1 MVELNHHERYVRAKI
16 LYYGPAAG
24 GKTTNLQVLH
34 RRARGSQKME
44 LISINT
50 AQDRTILFDLLPLR
64 TIAFRSYELRFQVI
78 AVPGQRLYAA
88 TRKMLLKGADS
99 IVFVANSA
107 ADRFQ
112 ENLQSLKEMTENLL
126 SQGIDPSTTP
136 VVFQY
141 NKRDLP
147 DTTEIKVL
155 DRALNA
161 RSSDSFPSIA
171 TEEKGVL
178 ETFGAILRLTM
189 TELSTRYKIGG
200 DVRGP
205 GAAREW
211 AERAMKATF
220 DISKPAPPAEPAQ
233 PAQKEET
240 AQAPESRA
248 PSTAEPAS
256 TPEPPP
262 TTVLRVRTPS
272 APRTKLGPPPAAP
285 PSAESPSASAEV
297 QDPKAAQALVES
309 YAEAAAGLTDHLSR
323 VREEKDEANRR
334 LEELYAVADVGRSL
348 LHASRDRAKE
358 LLEGVVKKMSD
369 IFRTSQA
376 SLSLLRPDG
385 ELEVVVHQG
394 IEHDPIVYGT
404 SSEGKSLGPSLLEA
418 GQLRLEL
425 RGAAGP
431 LGEAIERIGSQCVA
445 VLVLPLQ
452 TPARPIGLLVFYLPE
467 EASIPGEFEMEHLE
481 RLALLL
487 TLTLAVASEGV
498 STERLETMT
507 KAALA
512 GQLAQRVFR
521 SAEGP
526 IDQIVSSLYRLR
538 SRPGAPAWI
547 TDGLGQMEDTV
558 FQLQKLSRGV
568 AAFGD
573 DEFPPADRVSLEEIL
588 SEIEA
593 DFRVPLAEA
602 GIGFQI
608 ENKASGAFVR
618 AEPVLLRALIGGL
631 VENARWSLAGITSG
645 GVIRV
650 IAQQVNRG
658 LRLAIFHNAAA
669 LVSRRAPAQALS
681 WPFERRLSN
690 VTLKLVETLVSHF
703 QGELTTE
710 TREKVGTIT
719 TLLLRSE

>member
-1 MVELNHHERYVRAKI
+1 MVELNHHEHYVRAKI

-24 GKTTNLQVLH
+24 GKTTSLQVLH
-34 RRARGSQKME
+34 RRAHRNQKME
-44 LISINT
+44 LISVNT

-88 TRKMLLKGADS
+88 TRKMLLKGADT

-112 ENLQSLKEMTENLL
+112 ENLHSLKEMTENLL
-126 SQGIDPSTTP
+126 SHGIDPSGMP

-147 DTTEIKVL
+147 DTTEIKTL

-161 RSSDSFPSIA
+161 RSSESFPSIA
-171 TEEKGVL
+171 IEEEGVL
-178 ETFGAILRLTM
+178 ETFAAALRLTM
-189 TELSTRYKIGG
+189 TELSTRYKIGE

-205 GAAREW
+205 RAAREW
-211 AERAMKATF
+211 AERAMKETF
-220 DISKPAPPAEPAQ
+220 DVAKKAPPTP
-233 PAQKEET
+233 KEE
-240 AQAPESRA
+240 AP
-248 PSTAEPAS
+248 PS
-256 TPEPPP
+256 PEPPP
-262 TTVLRVRTPS
+262 ATVLRVRTPS
-272 APRTKLGPPPAAP
+272 APRTKLGSPPAAP
-285 PSAESPSASAEV
+285 ASADSPAPAPSASAEV
-297 QDPKAAQALVES
+297 QDPLGAQALVES
-309 YAEAAAGLTDHLSR
+309 YAEATAGLTDHLSR
-323 VREEKDEANRR
+323 LTEEKDEANRR
-334 LEELYAVADVGRSL
+334 LEELYAVSDIGRSL
-348 LHASRDRAKE
+348 LHASRDRAKA
-358 LLEGVVKKMSD
+358 LLEGVVKKMSN

-385 ELEVVVHQG
+385 ELEVIVHQG
-394 IEHDPIVYGT
+394 IEDDPVVYGT
-404 SSEGKSLGPSLLEA
+404 SSEGNSLGPSLLEA
-418 GQLRLEL
+418 GKLRLEL

-431 LGEAIERIGSQCVA
+431 LGEAIERVGKQCAA

-467 EASIPGEFEMEHLE
+467 EASIPSEFEMEHLE
-481 RLALLL
+481 RLALAL
-487 TLTLAVASEGV
+487 TLTLEVASEAV
-498 STERLETMT
+498 STERLEGMT

-521 SAEGP
+521 SADGP
-526 IDQIVSSLYRLR
+526 IDRIVSSLYRLR
-538 SRPGAPAWI
+538 SRAGSPAWL
-547 TDGLGQMEDTV
+547 TDGLSQMEDTI

-573 DEFPPADRVSLEEIL
+573 DEFPPADRVSLEEL
-588 SEIEA
+588 LGEIEA

-602 GIGFQI
+602 GVTLQI
-608 ENKASGAFVR
+608 ENKASGAFLR

-631 VENARWSLAGITSG
+631 IENARWSLAGITSG
-645 GVIRV
+645 CVIRV
-650 IAQQVNRG
+650 IVQPTEQG
-658 LRLAIFHNAAA
+658 IRLAIFHNAGA

-681 WPFERRLSN
+681 WPFERRLSEVN
-690 VTLKLVETLVSHF
+690 LKLVETLVSYF

-710 TREKVGTIT
+710 NREKVGSMT
-719 TLLLRSE
+719 TLILQTDPS

>member
-24 GKTTNLQVLH
+24 GKTTSLQVLH

-64 TIAFRSYELRFQVI
+64 TLAFRSYELRFQVI

-126 SQGIDPSTTP
+126 SHGIDPSTTP
-136 VVFQY
+136 VIFQY

-161 RSSDSFPSIA
+161 RSSESFPSIA
-171 TEEKGVL
+171 IEEEGVL
-178 ETFGAILRLTM
+178 ETFAAALRLTM
-189 TELSTRYKIGG
+189 TELSTRYKIGE

-205 GAAREW
+205 RAAREW
-211 AERAMKATF
+211 TERAMKATF
-220 DISKPAPPAEPAQ
+220 DIPKPAPPA
-233 PAQKEET
+233 QKEAP
-240 AQAPESRA
+240 AQAPASRA

-256 TPEPPP
+256 TPKPPP

-272 APRTKLGPPPAAP
+272 APRTKLGPSPAAP
-285 PSAESPSASAEV
+285 PSAESPAPSASAEV
-297 QDPKAAQALVES
+297 QDPKGAQALVES

-323 VREEKDEANRR
+323 LREEKDEANRR

-348 LHASRDRAKE
+348 LHASRDRAKV
-358 LLEGVVKKMSD
+358 LLEGVVKKMSE
-369 IFRTSQA
+369 IFHTSQA

-467 EASIPGEFEMEHLE
+467 EASIPSEFEMEHLE
-481 RLALLL
+481 RLALGL
-487 TLTLAVASEGV
+487 TLTLAVASEAV

-538 SRPGAPAWI
+538 SRPGSPAWI

-573 DEFPPADRVSLEEIL
+573 DEFPPADRISLEELL
-588 SEIEA
+588 SETEA

-608 ENKASGAFVR
+608 ENKASGAFLR

-650 IAQQVNRG
+650 IAQPADRG
-658 LRLAIFHNAAA
+658 LRLAIVHNAAA
-669 LVSRRAPAQALS
+669 LVSRRAPAQALT

-690 VTLKLVETLVSHF
+690 VTLKLVETLVSYF

-710 TREKVGTIT
+710 TREKVGTKT

>member
-1 MVELNHHERYVRAKI
+1 LVELNHHERYVRAKI
-16 LYYGPAAG
+16 IYYGPAAG
-24 GKTTNLQVLH
+24 GKTTSLQVLH
-34 RRARGSQKME
+34 RRAHPNQKME
-44 LISINT
+44 LISVNT

-88 TRKMLLKGADS
+88 TRKMLLKGADT

-112 ENLQSLKEMTENLL
+112 ENIQSLKEMTENLL
-126 SQGIDPSTTP
+126 SHGIDPSAMP
-136 VVFQY
+136 VIFQY

-147 DTTEIKVL
+147 DTTEIKTL

-161 RSSDSFPSIA
+161 RSSESFPSIA
-171 TEEKGVL
+171 IEEEGVL
-178 ETFGAILRLTM
+178 ETFAAALRLTM
-189 TELSTRYKIGG
+189 TELSTRYKIGE

-205 GAAREW
+205 RAAREW
-211 AERAMKATF
+211 SERAMKETF
-220 DISKPAPPAEPAQ
+220 DMAKPAPPAP
-233 PAQKEET
+233 KEET
-240 AQAPESRA
+240 APVPES
-248 PSTAEPAS
+248 PPLS
-256 TPEPPP
+256 TPEPPSA
-262 TTVLRVRTPS
+262 TVLRVRTPS
-272 APRTKLGPPPAAP
+272 APRTKLGPPPATP
-285 PSAESPSASAEV
+285 PSPESPAPSASAEA
-297 QDPKAAQALVES
+297 QDPKGAQALVES

-323 VREEKDEANRR
+323 LREERDEANRR
-334 LEELYAVADVGRSL
+334 LEELYAVSDIGSSL
-348 LHASRDRAKE
+348 LHASRDRAKA
-358 LLEGVVKKMSD
+358 LLEGVVKKMST

-385 ELEVVVHQG
+385 ELEVIVHQG
-394 IEHDPIVYGT
+394 IEDDPIVYGT
-404 SSEGKSLGPSLLEA
+404 SSEGSSLGPSLLEA

-431 LGEAIERIGSQCVA
+431 LGEAIERVGSRCAA

-467 EASIPGEFEMEHLE
+467 EASIPSEFEMEHLE
-481 RLALLL
+481 RLALGL
-487 TLTLAVASEGV
+487 TLTLEVASEAV

-507 KAALA
+507 RAALA

-521 SAEGP
+521 SADGP

-538 SRPGAPAWI
+538 SRAGSPAWI
-547 TDGLGQMEDTV
+547 TDGLAQMEDTI

-573 DEFPPADRVSLEEIL
+573 DEPPPADRISLEDL
-588 SEIEA
+588 LGEIEA

-602 GIGFQI
+602 GIAFQI
-608 ENKASGAFVR
+608 ENKAGGAFVR

-645 GVIRV
+645 GTIRV
-650 IAQQVNRG
+650 IAQSTDRTV
-658 LRLAIFHNAAA
+658 RLAIFHNAGA

-681 WPFERRLSN
+681 WPFERRLSDVN
-690 VTLKLVETLVSHF
+690 LKLVETMVSYF

-710 TREKVGTIT
+710 TREKVGTMT
-719 TLLLRSE
+719 TLVLQSE

>member
-1 MVELNHHERYVRAKI
+1 M
-16 LYYGPAAG
+16 
-24 GKTTNLQVLH
+24 
-34 RRARGSQKME
+34 
-44 LISINT
+44 
-50 AQDRTILFDLLPLR
+50 
-64 TIAFRSYELRFQVI
+64 
-78 AVPGQRLYAA
+78 
-88 TRKMLLKGADS
+88 
-99 IVFVANSA
+99 
-107 ADRFQ
+107 
-112 ENLQSLKEMTENLL
+112 
-126 SQGIDPSTTP
+126 
-136 VVFQY
+136 
-141 NKRDLP
+141 
-147 DTTEIKVL
+147 
-155 DRALNA
+155 
-161 RSSDSFPSIA
+161 
-171 TEEKGVL
+171 
-178 ETFGAILRLTM
+178 
-189 TELSTRYKIGG
+189 
-200 DVRGP
+200 
-205 GAAREW
+205 
-211 AERAMKATF
+211 
-220 DISKPAPPAEPAQ
+220 
-233 PAQKEET
+233 
-240 AQAPESRA
+240 
-248 PSTAEPAS
+248 EPAS
-256 TPEPPP
+256 PPEPPP
-262 TTVLRVRTPS
+262 TTVLQVRTPS
-272 APRTKLGPPPAAP
+272 APRTKLGPSPAAP
-285 PSAESPSASAEV
+285 PSAESPIPSASAEV
-297 QDPKAAQALVES
+297 HDPKAAQALVES

-323 VREEKDEANRR
+323 QREEKDEANRR
-334 LEELYAVADVGRSL
+334 LEELYVVADVGRSL

-418 GQLRLEL
+418 GQLRIER

-467 EASIPGEFEMEHLE
+467 EASIPGELEMEHLE
-481 RLALLL
+481 RLALGLS
-487 TLTLAVASEGV
+487 LTLAVASEAV
-498 STERLETMT
+498 STERLETIT

-526 IDQIVSSLYRLR
+526 IDRIVSSLFPLR
-538 SRPGAPAWI
+538 SRPGSPAWI

-573 DEFPPADRVSLEEIL
+573 DEFPPADRVSLEVIL

-593 DFRVPLAEA
+593 DFRVPLSEA

-608 ENKASGAFVR
+608 ENKASGAFLR

-631 VENARWSLAGITSG
+631 VENARWSLAGIASG

-650 IAQQVNRG
+650 IAQPVDRG
-658 LRLAIFHNAAA
+658 VRLVIFHNAAA

-690 VTLKLVETLVSHF
+690 VTLKLVETLVSYF

>member
-1 MVELNHHERYVRAKI
+1 
-16 LYYGPAAG
+16 
-24 GKTTNLQVLH
+24 LH
-34 RRARGSQKME
+34 RRARESQKME

-64 TIAFRSYELRFQVI
+64 TLAFRSYELRFQVI

-126 SQGIDPSTTP
+126 FHGIDPSTTP

-171 TEEKGVL
+171 IEEEGVL
-178 ETFGAILRLTM
+178 ETFGAVLRLTM
-189 TELSTRYKIGG
+189 TELSTRYKIGE

-205 GAAREW
+205 RAAREW
-211 AERAMKATF
+211 TERAMKATF
-220 DISKPAPPAEPAQ
+220 DIPKPAP
-233 PAQKEET
+233 KEET

-272 APRTKLGPPPAAP
+272 APRTKLGPPP
-285 PSAESPSASAEV
+285 SAESPAPSASAEV
-297 QDPKAAQALVES
+297 QDPKGAQALVES

-323 VREEKDEANRR
+323 LREEKDEVNRR

-348 LHASRDRAKE
+348 LHASRDRAKA

-467 EASIPGEFEMEHLE
+467 EASIPSELEMEHLE
-481 RLALLL
+481 RLALGL
-487 TLTLAVASEGV
+487 TLTLAVASEAV

-538 SRPGAPAWI
+538 SRPGSPAWI

-573 DEFPPADRVSLEEIL
+573 DEFPPADRISLEELL

-608 ENKASGAFVR
+608 ENKASGAFLR

-650 IAQQVNRG
+650 IAQPVDRG

-710 TREKVGTIT
+710 TREKVGTKT

>member
-1 MVELNHHERYVRAKI
+1 
-16 LYYGPAAG
+16 
-24 GKTTNLQVLH
+24 
-34 RRARGSQKME
+34 ME

-64 TIAFRSYELRFQVI
+64 TLAFRSYELRFQVI

-126 SQGIDPSTTP
+126 FHGIDPSTTP

-171 TEEKGVL
+171 IEEEGVL
-178 ETFGAILRLTM
+178 ETFGAVLRLTM
-189 TELSTRYKIGG
+189 TELSTRYKIGD

-205 GAAREW
+205 RAAREW
-211 AERAMKATF
+211 TERAMKATF
-220 DISKPAPPAEPAQ
+220 DIPKPAPPAE
-233 PAQKEET
+233 KKET
-240 AQAPESRA
+240 AQAPKSRA

-256 TPEPPP
+256 TPEPPA
-262 TTVLRVRTPS
+262 TTVVRVRTPS

-285 PSAESPSASAEV
+285 PSAESPAPSASAEV
-297 QDPKAAQALVES
+297 QDPKGAQALVES

-323 VREEKDEANRR
+323 LREEKDEANRR

-348 LHASRDRAKE
+348 LHASRDRAKA
-358 LLEGVVKKMSD
+358 LLEGVVNKMSD

-467 EASIPGEFEMEHLE
+467 EASIPSEFEMEHLE
-481 RLALLL
+481 RLALGL
-487 TLTLAVASEGV
+487 TLTLAVASEAI

-538 SRPGAPAWI
+538 SHPGSPAWI

-558 FQLQKLSRGV
+558 FQLQKMSRGV

-573 DEFPPADRVSLEEIL
+573 DELPPADRISLEELL

-608 ENKASGAFVR
+608 ENKAGGAFLR

-650 IAQQVNRG
+650 IAQPADRALQ
-658 LRLAIFHNAAA
+658 LAIFHNAAA

-690 VTLKLVETLVSHF
+690 VTLKLVETLVSYF

-710 TREKVGTIT
+710 TREKVGTKT

>member
-24 GKTTNLQVLH
+24 GKTTSLQVLH

-64 TIAFRSYELRFQVI
+64 TLAFRSYELRFQVI

-126 SQGIDPSTTP
+126 FHGIDPSTTP

-171 TEEKGVL
+171 IEEEGVL
-178 ETFGAILRLTM
+178 ETFGAVLRLTM
-189 TELSTRYKIGG
+189 TELSTRYKIGE

-205 GAAREW
+205 RAAREW
-211 AERAMKATF
+211 TERAMKATF
-220 DISKPAPPAEPAQ
+220 DIPKPAP
-233 PAQKEET
+233 KEET

-272 APRTKLGPPPAAP
+272 APRTKLGPPP
-285 PSAESPSASAEV
+285 SAESPAPSASAEV
-297 QDPKAAQALVES
+297 QDPKGAQALVES

-323 VREEKDEANRR
+323 LREEKDEVNRR
-334 LEELYAVADVGRSL
+334 LEELYAVSDVGRSL
-348 LHASRDRAKE
+348 LHASRDRAKA

-431 LGEAIERIGSQCVA
+431 LGEAIERIGLQCVA

-467 EASIPGEFEMEHLE
+467 EASIPSEFEMEHLE
-481 RLALLL
+481 RLALGL
-487 TLTLAVASEGV
+487 TLTLAVASEAV

-538 SRPGAPAWI
+538 SRPGSPAWI

-573 DEFPPADRVSLEEIL
+573 DEFPPADRISLEELL

-608 ENKASGAFVR
+608 ENKASGAFLR

-650 IAQQVNRG
+650 IAQPADRAVQ
-658 LRLAIFHNAAA
+658 LAIFHNAAA

-681 WPFERRLSN
+681 W
-690 VTLKLVETLVSHF
+690 
-703 QGELTTE
+703 
-710 TREKVGTIT
+710 
-719 TLLLRSE
+719 